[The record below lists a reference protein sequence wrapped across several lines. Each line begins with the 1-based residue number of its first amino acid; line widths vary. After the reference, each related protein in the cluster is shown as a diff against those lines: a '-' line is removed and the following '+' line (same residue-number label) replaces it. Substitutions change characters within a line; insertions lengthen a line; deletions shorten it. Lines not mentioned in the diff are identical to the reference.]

1 MIIQPSLNSK
11 NTGGNVGQPEY
22 AGTTTI
28 ISTKSADMTNSTTD
42 LNGTYSSEN
51 LSAKY
56 KNGSQDVPEKGRNQ
70 YTATA

>member
-1 MIIQPSLNSK
+1 MITQPSLDTK

-51 LSAKY
+51 LSAKW
-56 KNGSQDVPEKGRNQ
+56 KNGTQDVPEKGRNQ
-70 YTATA
+70 YEARS